1 MDFETQSKLINS
13 YRGSFPMYSDSGER
27 SGNVQCDCGGGFE
40 GRCRSGQWRG
50 NCLPGDQVL
59 PSHVAPPPRPPA
71 AFGLPTTV
79 LAAVL
84 AAQPQGI
91 SLLDQRFMLV
101 GAARG

>member
-1 MDFETQSKLINS
+1 MCNVIVGGDSRDDVDPANGGATACLETRS
-13 YRGSFPMYSDSGER
+13 YPAMLG
-27 SGNVQCDCGGGFE
+27 
-40 GRCRSGQWRG
+40 
-50 NCLPGDQVL
+50 
-59 PSHVAPPPRPPA
+59 PPPPPPA

>member
-1 MDFETQSKLINS
+1 MEGQLPAWRPGLTQ
-13 YRGSFPMYSDSGER
+13 P
-27 SGNVQCDCGGGFE
+27 CC
-40 GRCRSGQWRG
+40 
-50 NCLPGDQVL
+50 
-59 PSHVAPPPRPPA
+59 PPPRPPA